1 MVNIKRVIQ
10 LVVPYLKTGDK
21 NILNFINVF
30 YLRRAIG
37 YDGMDHLVALVSDRS
52 SGHRAS
58 GHRASGH
65 RASGHRASGHRASGH
80 HDSGHRASGH
90 RASGHRA
97 SGQSLDSKTG
107 SV

>member
-1 MVNIKRVIQ
+1 M
-10 LVVPYLKTGDK
+10 VPYLKTGEAFL
-21 NILNFINVF
+21 LNFINVF
-30 YLRRAIG
+30 YLRRSIG
-37 YDGMDHLVALVSDRS
+37 YNGMDHLVALVSDRS

-58 GHRASGH
+58 GHRT
-65 RASGHRASGHRASGH
+65 
-80 HDSGHRASGH
+80 SGHRASGH